1 MQTSQIVQLID
12 SATSNELQRPDTQLN
27 IKVCKEIFS
36 KPDK

>member
-1 MQTSQIVQLID
+1 MQKSQIVQLID
-12 SATSNELQRPDTQLN
+12 AATSNELQRPDAQLN

>member
-1 MQTSQIVQLID
+1 MQANQLVQLID
-12 SATSNELQRPDTQLN
+12 QAISNDLARPDTQLN

>member
-1 MQTSQIVQLID
+1 MQTTQLVQMIEQ
-12 SATSNELQRPDTQLN
+12 ATSNELSRPDTQLN